1 MRCCIVRKKRIVE
14 DKKHFLMYPSKRR
27 RGWNGCDLWNQF
39 GSQRQNVI
47 LFYLSSLRDQDQNKI
62 LHKINEV
69 ISKPN
74 VTNEKHCSLML
85 AY

>member
-1 MRCCIVRKKRIVE
+1 MDAICGISLDHNAK
-14 DKKHFLMYPSKRR
+14 L
-27 RGWNGCDLWNQF
+27 
-39 GSQRQNVI
+39 

-69 ISKPN
+69 ISKSN

-85 AY
+85 AYWLLITDNAPWLYIKYEYEYILTRRLN